1 MEWKP
6 TTSNPLWKT
15 KKSRRAGKMSG
26 PIKSGTLGPAAGGT
40 TSPGRGGGDMAVGKS
55 LTRVSGASTSCL
67 KSFPTSS
74 ASLHGLRLGRDGAQC
89 AAC

>member
-40 TSPGRGGGDMAVGKS
+40 TSPGRGGRRHGSWEGPDTSEWGKHQ
-55 LTRVSGASTSCL
+55 LPEIL
-67 KSFPTSS
+67 PNFIHISS
-74 ASLHGLRLGRDGAQC
+74 WTQAWT
-89 AAC
+89 